1 MEKLI
6 SLDHA
11 LFKLI
16 NQSWSNEFFNLFFP
30 FITDLHKTV
39 YFNVIALVFIFGI
52 HVYKSGKKGVLIG
65 LLCLVTLG
73 INDWSGNQLFK
84 KTIDRERPF
93 ELIELETIQR
103 SPAKSGSSFISNHS
117 SNMFALAT
125 FNTILAPA
133 TGLVLFPIAAITAYS
148 RVYNGVHF
156 PLDVLVGATWGF
168 LIGLLM
174 TTVWTKILLPRF
186 KAKK

>member
-1 MEKLI
+1 MEQLL

-16 NQSWSNEFFNLFFP
+16 NQSCSNEFFNQFFP
-30 FITDLHKTV
+30 FMTDLHKTV
-39 YFNVIALVFIFGI
+39 YFNVITLVFIFGI
-52 HVYKSGKKGVLIG
+52 HIYKSGKKGILIG
-65 LLCLVTLG
+65 LLCLVTIG

-84 KTIDRERPF
+84 KTIDRQRPF
-93 ELIELETIQR
+93 ELTELETIQR
-103 SPAKSGSSFISNHS
+103 SPAKPGSSFISSHS

-125 FNTILAPA
+125 FNSILVPA
-133 TGLVLFPIAAITAYS
+133 TGLVLFPIAALTAYS

-156 PLDVLVGATWGF
+156 PLDVLSGAAWGF

-174 TTVWTKILLPRF
+174 TTLWTKILLPRF
-186 KAKK
+186 KEKK